1 MKMKSIRERTE
12 KYLYAIDDEGKR
24 LSFIE
29 EWTEDSVRLTL
40 PLDSFR
46 STDTLRLLPELS
58 VAAAGD
64 EGYYI
69 IPRKISIGG
78 DILTKFREREDVTY
92 TVKKPILS
100 AYGIKKADF
109 TAYIRIERN
118 YKYGFETVV
127 CDNKYTLCPLFD
139 FTNHDKP
146 YDDIRLEIFFLPNC
160 ATYADMASLERNVRL
175 QRGEITT
182 LEEKC
187 ERDAVEYARKYP
199 LIRIRMGWKP
209 SPSRVFHQTLESE
222 PDMHVACDFSRVR
235 DIADELK
242 AQNVPGA
249 ELQLVGWNIAGH
261 DGRFPQLFPA
271 DPRFGGDKGL
281 RETIAYVKSLGYRI
295 SLHTNLIDAV
305 EIANTFTWDDIAV
318 NRDGKYNQT
327 GHYSGGYAYH
337 VCPKMQYKNFRRD
350 YADVAALG
358 LNGLH
363 FTDVISIVEPDDCHS
378 KKHPCTTGEGIA
390 IAKQIIKESSELFGG
405 FSSEGCF
412 DFALSDMDYGL
423 YVCFG
428 DGFGHNNVPICDVEL
443 PFFELCYH
451 GIVLYNP
458 SSPTVNFPI
467 KPKKDQLT
475 FFMRGGR
482 PSYYFYSKFR
492 TGGAKN
498 WMGECDFTA
507 NGDDDLRECVSHVKQ
522 GCDEYAS
529 LAERQLVFM
538 KDYTVLDSGVH
549 VAEYEDGKRMIG
561 NFSDVSVTFD
571 GNVIEPYGYI
581 IK

>member
-1 MKMKSIRERTE
+1 MQSTNESIK
-12 KYLYAIDDEGKR
+12 KYLYAVDGEGNR
-24 LSFIE
+24 LSFLE
-29 EWTEDSVRLTL
+29 EWTDASVRLTL

-46 STDTLRLLPELS
+46 NAGSLRLLPELS
-58 VAAAGD
+58 YASAGD
-64 EGYYI
+64 DGYYI

-78 DILTKFREREDVTY
+78 DILTRFTEREDVTY
-92 TVKKPILS
+92 TITKPIMS
-100 AYGIKKADF
+100 AYGVKKADL
-109 TAYIRIERN
+109 AVYIRIERN
-118 YKYGFETVV
+118 YKYAFETAVK
-127 CDNKYTLCPLFD
+127 DKKYTLCPFFD
-139 FTNHDKP
+139 FTKHDKP
-146 YDDIRLEIFFLPNC
+146 YDDIRLEIFLLPAD
-160 ATYADMASLERNVRL
+160 ATYADMARVERSVRL
-175 QRGEITT
+175 SRGEITP
-182 LEEKC
+182 LSEKC
-187 ERDAVEYARKYP
+187 GRDAVEYARKYP

-209 SPSRVFHQTLESE
+209 SPSRVLHQTLESE
-222 PDMHVACDFSRVR
+222 PDMLVACDFKRVR
-235 DIADELK
+235 DIADELR
-242 AQNVPGA
+242 AQGVPGA

-295 SLHTNLIDAV
+295 SLHTNLIDEY

-318 NRDGKYNQT
+318 DRDGKYNQT

-337 VCPKMQYKNFRRD
+337 VCLKKQYKNLRRD
-350 YADVAALG
+350 YKDVAALG

-390 IAKQIIKESSELFGG
+390 IVKQIIKETRELFSG

-428 DGFGHNNVPICDVEL
+428 DGFGHNAVPICDVEL

-458 SSPTVNFPI
+458 SSPTINFPI
-467 KPKKDQLT
+467 KSKKDRLT

-498 WMGECDFTA
+498 WMGETDFTA
-507 NGDDDLRECVSHVKQ
+507 NNGDDLSRCVSYIKQ
-522 GCDEYAS
+522 GCDEYAP
-529 LAERQLVFM
+529 LAERQLVYM
-538 KDYTVLDSGVH
+538 TDYTVKDNGIH
-549 VAEYEDGKRMIG
+549 IAEYEDGRRMIG
-561 NFSDVSVTFD
+561 NFTDEEIAFEGTAV
-571 GNVIEPYGYI
+571 EPYGYI
-581 IK
+581 VK

>member
-1 MKMKSIRERTE
+1 MTSIKE
-12 KYLYAIDDEGKR
+12 KYSQYLYALDNNSNKLMLDA
-24 LSFIE
+24 
-29 EWTEDSVRLTL
+29 EWSESSVRLTL
-40 PLDSFR
+40 PLESFKNAENV
-46 STDTLRLLPELS
+46 RLLPELS
-58 VAAAGD
+58 HAKAGD

-69 IPRKISIGG
+69 IPRKITLNG
-78 DILTKFREREDVTY
+78 DVLTKFREREDVTY
-92 TVKKPILS
+92 LIKKPILS

-109 TAYIRIERN
+109 SAYIRIERS

-127 CDNKYTLCPLFD
+127 KDGEYVLCPLFD
-139 FTNHDKP
+139 FTKNDKP
-146 YDDIRLEIFFLPNC
+146 YDDIRLEIFFLPTT
-160 ATYADMASLERNVRL
+160 ATYSDMARLEREIRL
-175 QRGEITT
+175 ERGEIPT
-182 LEEKC
+182 LKEKC
-187 ERDAVEYARKYP
+187 EAEAVEYARKYP

-209 SPSRVFHQTLESE
+209 SPSRVFHQSLATE
-222 PDMHVACDFSRVR
+222 PDMFVACDFKRVR

-271 DPRFGGDKGL
+271 DPRFGGDKEL
-281 RETIAYVKSLGYRI
+281 KRTIEYVKALGYRI
-295 SLHTNLIDAV
+295 SLHTNLIDEY

-318 NRDGKYNQT
+318 QRDGKYNQT

-337 VCPKMQYKNFRRD
+337 VCLKKQLKNFHRD
-350 YADVAALG
+350 CADVASLG
-358 LNGLH
+358 LNGIH

-378 KKHPCTTGEGIA
+378 KKHPCTTGEGVE
-390 IAKQIIKESSELFGG
+390 IAKQIIKESRELFGA

-412 DFALSDMDYGL
+412 DFALGDMDYGL

-428 DGFGHNNVPICDVEL
+428 DGFGHNDVPICDVEL

-451 GIVLYNP
+451 GIILYNP

-498 WMGECDFTA
+498 WMGEIDFTA
-507 NGDDDLRECVSHVKQ
+507 NGAEDLKECVSHIAR
-522 GCDEYAS
+522 GCDEYAP
-529 LAERQLVFM
+529 LADRQLVFM
-538 KDYTVLDSGVH
+538 KDYTVLDNGIH
-549 VAEYEDGKRMIG
+549 VAEYADGVRMIG
-561 NFSDVSVTFD
+561 NFGETSVDFEGD
-571 GNVIEPYGYI
+571 RIEAYGYI

>member
-1 MKMKSIRERTE
+1 MCDNRKKFE
-12 KYLYAIDDEGKR
+12 KYLYAVDNDRNKLE
-24 LSFIE
+24 FNT
-29 EWTEDSVRLTL
+29 EWLNDSVKLTL
-40 PLDSFR
+40 PVDAFKNAESV
-46 STDTLRLLPELS
+46 RLLPELS
-58 VAAAGD
+58 AAEAGD

-78 DILTKFREREDVTY
+78 DILTKFKEREDVTY
-92 TVKKPILS
+92 TLKKPILS

-109 TAYIRIERN
+109 TVYIRIERN

-127 CDNKYTLCPLFD
+127 NEGKYTLCPLFD
-139 FTNHDKP
+139 FTQNDKP
-146 YDDIRLEIFFLPNC
+146 YDDIRLEIFFLPEN
-160 ATYADMASLERNVRL
+160 AAYADMARIERNLRL
-175 QRGEITT
+175 QRNEITT
-182 LEEKC
+182 LAEKC
-187 ERDAVEYARKYP
+187 EREAVEYARKYP

-209 SPSRVFHQTLESE
+209 SPSRVFHQTLETE
-222 PDMHVACDFSRVR
+222 PDMFVACDFKRVR

-242 AQNVPGA
+242 AQGVPGA

-281 RETIAYVKSLGYRI
+281 RETIDYVKSLGYRI

-305 EIANTFTWDDIAV
+305 EVANTFTWDDVAV
-318 NRDGKYNQT
+318 RRDGKYNQT

-337 VCPKMQYKNFRRD
+337 VCLKKQYKNFCRD
-350 YADVAALG
+350 YGEVAALG

-390 IAKQIIKESSELFGG
+390 IAKQIIKESREMFGG

-412 DFALSDMDYGL
+412 DFALTDMDYGL

-428 DGFGHNNVPICDVEL
+428 DGFGHNEVPICDVEL

-458 SSPTVNFPI
+458 TSPTVNFPI
-467 KPKKDQLT
+467 KQKEDQLI

-498 WMGECDFTA
+498 WMGENDFTA
-507 NGDDDLRECVSHVKQ
+507 NGEDDLRECVSYIKR
-522 GCDEYAS
+522 GCEEYAP
-529 LAERQLVFM
+529 LAERQLIYM
-538 KDYTVLDSGVH
+538 TDYEVKNNGIH
-549 VAEYEDGKRMIG
+549 VATYEDGVRMIG
-561 NFSDVSVTFD
+561 NFSDAEAAYEGD
-571 GNVIEPYGYI
+571 VIEPYGYI
-581 IK
+581 MK

>member
-1 MKMKSIRERTE
+1 MKRIEE
-12 KYLYAIDDEGKR
+12 KYSRYIYAVDNTERKIHFDA
-24 LSFIE
+24 
-29 EWTEDSVRLTL
+29 EWGENSVRLTL
-40 PLDSFR
+40 ALESFR
-46 STDTLRLLPELS
+46 NSDTLRLLPELS
-58 VAAAGD
+58 RAEAGD
-64 EGYYI
+64 DGYYI

-92 TVKKPILS
+92 TLKKPIMS
-100 AYGIKKADF
+100 AYGIKRSEL

-118 YKYGFETVV
+118 YKYAFETVV
-127 CDNKYTLCPLFD
+127 KDGEYTLCPLFD
-139 FTNHDKP
+139 FTNNDKP
-146 YDDIRLEIFFLPNC
+146 YDDIRLEIFFLPTD
-160 ATYADMASLERNVRL
+160 ATYSDMARLEREIRL
-175 QRGEITT
+175 ERGEIKT
-182 LEEKC
+182 LSERC
-187 ERDAVEYARKYP
+187 EAEAVEYARKYP

-209 SPSRVFHQTLESE
+209 SPSRVFHQTLASE
-222 PDMHVACDFSRVR
+222 PDMLVACDFKRVR

-242 AQNVPGA
+242 AQSVPGA

-271 DPRFGGDKGL
+271 DPRLGGDKGL
-281 RETIAYVKSLGYRI
+281 RETIDYVKSLGYRI
-295 SLHTNLIDAV
+295 SLHTNLIDEY

-318 NRDGKYNQT
+318 QRDGRYNQT

-337 VCPKMQYKNFRRD
+337 VCLKKQYKNFRRD
-350 YADVAALG
+350 YGDVASLG
-358 LNGLH
+358 LNGIH

-378 KKHPCTTGEGIA
+378 EKHPCTTGEGIV
-390 IAKQIIKESSELFGG
+390 IAKQIIKESREMFGA

-412 DFALSDMDYGL
+412 DFALGDMDYGL

-428 DGFGHNNVPICDVEL
+428 DGFGHSEVPICDVEL

-451 GIVLYNP
+451 GIILYNP

-498 WMGECDFTA
+498 WMGETDLTA
-507 NGDDDLRECVSHVKQ
+507 NNDVELSGCVSHIRR
-522 GCDEYAS
+522 GCEEYSPFAD
-529 LAERQLVFM
+529 RQLIYM
-538 KDYTVLDSGVH
+538 TDYTVNDNGIH
-549 VAEYEDGKRMIG
+549 VAEYADGVRMVG
-561 NFSDVSVTFD
+561 NFSDSRVDFEGTY
-571 GNVIEPYGYI
+571 IEPYEYAI
-581 IK
+581 M